1 MGNSV
6 SSSTNCFLHVNEPRT
21 LTAGSIISGE
31 VRCPDR
37 SISNGIFA
45 RGVKLYFTGKEDVE
59 VGRTGGAG
67 DVGSNMSKK
76 ATHEIVRIVIP
87 VDAPRD
93 AASAGRCY
101 PFQFHIPDRLP
112 SSMFFRDE
120 NGGHCSIR
128 YKVKMRV
135 MKGTDQ
141 EIPITIVAKPP
152 SAAPM
157 PNRAGRVQRITFLRC
172 IPQGSVS
179 WSAGVYDDRVGVGEN
194 LVINLAVKNNSWAR
208 LERVSAELE
217 ETVEWRTSRRHSS
230 KVSRTYD
237 PHPSNFKLSK
247 SKRPRRLTIS
257 SRAKKTQGTEGP
269 TSQAGQHEAYF
280 DTEREDNNQV
290 VTFPI
295 PEYVCQS
302 YSGRLIKIRHCVR
315 IKAKTPTFYTSPKIH
330 IPIEVVCPRDVPI
343 VAAMLT
349 PEPSAP
355 PLWSEP
361 DQDYSL
367 STPAPHIAST
377 PSAVVVG
384 EITAMATPTPCAT
397 HLRSESDHECSS
409 SSDTAACISSTPS
422 VVVVGARVNK
432 SEGEACD
439 VPDTAALV
447 SVVSEQYDCTLDGLT
462 IMPPPFHTTL
472 GSELVYN

>member
-6 SSSTNCFLHVNEPRT
+6 SSSTNCFLHINEPRT
-21 LTAGSIISGE
+21 LTAGSTISGE

-37 SISNGIFA
+37 SISTGIFA

-59 VGRTGGAG
+59 VGRTG
-67 DVGSNMSKK
+67 DVGSKMSNK

-135 MKGTDQ
+135 MKRTDQ
-141 EIPITIVAKPP
+141 EIPIVIVAKPP
-152 SAAPM
+152 STAPM

-194 LVINLAVKNNSWAR
+194 LVVNLEFKNNSWAR
-208 LERVSAELE
+208 LGRVSAELE

-230 KVSRTYD
+230 RVSRTYD
-237 PHPSNFKLSK
+237 PHPSNFTSSI
-247 SKRPRRLTIS
+247 SKRPRRLAAIS
-257 SRAKKTQGTEGP
+257 SRAKKTQGTEGGRP
-269 TSQAGQHEAYF
+269 ASRAGQCEAPV
-280 DTEREDNNQV
+280 DTEREGNNQV

-295 PEYVCQS
+295 PEHVCES
-302 YSGRLIKIRHCVR
+302 YSGRLMKIRHCVR
-315 IKAKTPTFYTSPKIH
+315 IKAKTPKFYTSPKIH

-343 VAAMLT
+343 VTATLA

-361 DQDYSL
+361 DHDCSL
-367 STPAPHIAST
+367 STPAPRIAST
-377 PSAVVVG
+377 PSAVGVVG
-384 EITAMATPTPCAT
+384 EVTAMATPTRAT
-397 HLRSESDHECSS
+397 HPRSESDHECSS
-409 SSDTAACISSTPS
+409 SSDTAACIASAPS
-422 VVVVGARVNK
+422 VEVADARVNK
-432 SEGEACD
+432 SEGEDCD
-439 VPDTAALV
+439 VPDTAALA
-447 SVVSEQYDCTLDGLT
+447 SEQYDCTLDGLT

-472 GSELVYN
+472 GSELVCNYK